1 MHVRKKAHEY
11 LFYGIAVLVFLI
23 CLPTDDAIAKRK
35 KGIQP
40 GIKLLT
46 YNVYGFQL
54 KKTKRFQRLMR
65 IIYHSDADVVALQ
78 EVSSSFLKNLLGKR
92 WVRKRYYGILF
103 PSRKTPHGG
112 LYTLSKYP
120 IVKYHYV
127 YLPSKKNRR
136 ALLTYIRIRS
146 TPIAIA
152 NVHLES
158 KLRDNY
164 LRAKQ
169 LQIIFEILKN
179 AENAVILGDFN
190 FGEGEQPESS
200 YLDHRYVDLWR
211 SLRYDSPGYT
221 WNMRKNW
228 LAWRN
233 AFRGERSRRIDRILI
248 KSKRWRPQDIRIVG
262 TKPIRYRV
270 KKWYRVKRRNKYRW
284 RYRMKYRY
292 LFPSD
297 HYGLVGTL
305 TKKTQMHISS
315 AALLH
320 ER

>member
-1 MHVRKKAHEY
+1 MHVRKKVRTP
-11 LFYGIAVLVFLI
+11 LFYCVTILVFLV
-23 CLPTDDAIAKRK
+23 CLPTGDVIARRK
-35 KGIQP
+35 KEIHSE
-40 GIKLLT
+40 IKLLT
-46 YNVYGFQL
+46 YNVYGFRL
-54 KKTKRFQRLMR
+54 KKTKRFQSLMG
-65 IIYHSDADVVALQ
+65 IIYSSDADVVALQ
-78 EVSSSFLKNLLGKR
+78 EVSSSFLKNLLGQK

-103 PSRKTPHGG
+103 PSKKTPHGG

-120 IVKYHYV
+120 IEKYHYV
-127 YLPSKKNRR
+127 HLPSKKCRR
-136 ALLTYIRIRS
+136 ALLTYIHIRGN
-146 TPIAIA
+146 PVAIA

-169 LQIIFEILKN
+169 LEIIFSMLKN
-179 AENAVILGDFN
+179 AANAVILGDFN

-200 YLDHRYVDLWR
+200 YLDRRYIDLWR
-211 SLRYDSPGYT
+211 SLRCGSPGYT
-221 WNMRKNW
+221 WNMKKNW
-228 LAWRN
+228 LARRN

-262 TKPIRYRV
+262 TKPIRYRE
-270 KKWYRVKRRNKYRW
+270 KKWYRVRRRNKYRW
-284 RYRMKYRY
+284 RYRLKYRY

-305 TKKTQMHISS
+305 KRKTQMHISS
-315 AALLH
+315 ADPLR

>member
-1 MHVRKKAHEY
+1 MHVRKKAHTY
-11 LFYGIAVLVFLI
+11 LFYCCAVLVYLL
-23 CLPTDDAIAKRK
+23 CLPADDAIARRK
-35 KGIQP
+35 SGTPP
-40 GIKLLT
+40 GIKVLT
-46 YNVYGFQL
+46 YNVYGFRL
-54 KKTKRFQRLMR
+54 KNMKRFQSLMR

-78 EVSSSFLKNLLGKR
+78 EVSSSFLKNLLGQK

-103 PSRKTPHGG
+103 PSKKTPHSG

-120 IVKYHYV
+120 IEKYQYI

-136 ALLTYIRIRS
+136 ALLTSIHIRGN
-146 TPIAIA
+146 PVAIA

-169 LQIIFEILKN
+169 LQIIFKILKN
-179 AENAVILGDFN
+179 VENAIVLGDFN

-200 YLDHRYVDLWR
+200 YLDRRYVDLWR
-211 SLRYDSPGYT
+211 SLRFDLPGYT
-221 WNMRKNW
+221 WNMRKNR

-262 TKPIRYRV
+262 TKPIRYQV
-270 KKWYRVKRRNKYRW
+270 KEWYRVKKRNKYRW
-284 RYRMKYRY
+284 RYRLKYRH

-305 TKKTQMHISS
+305 TGKTQMHVSS
-315 AALLH
+315 TALLQK
-320 ER
+320 R